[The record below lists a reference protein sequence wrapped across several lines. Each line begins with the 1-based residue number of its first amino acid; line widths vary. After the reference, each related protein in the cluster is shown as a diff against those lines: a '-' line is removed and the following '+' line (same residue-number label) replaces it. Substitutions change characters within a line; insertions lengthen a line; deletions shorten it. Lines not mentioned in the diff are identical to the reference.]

1 MELME
6 VLARSR
12 GLGELLGV
20 DDGFNDCAL
29 GGADMVR
36 GVCRAVPVLL
46 ADVKKQGGRRRKER
60 SDFRRH
66 FLLRVRRRIHY

>member
-1 MELME
+1 MVGGACTNASMELME

-36 GVCRAVPVLL
+36 GRVCRAVRFYRLF
-46 ADVKKQGGRRRKER
+46 ADARQGGRRRMMA
-60 SDFRRH
+60 
-66 FLLRVRRRIHY
+66 

>member
-1 MELME
+1 MVGGACTNASMELME

-29 GGADMVR
+29 GGADMFRGRCLVR
-36 GVCRAVPVLL
+36 ARAF
-46 ADVKKQGGRRRKER
+46 ADV
-60 SDFRRH
+60 
-66 FLLRVRRRIHY
+66 

>member
-36 GVCRAVPVLL
+36 GRVSVPV
-46 ADVKKQGGRRRKER
+46 
-60 SDFRRH
+60 
-66 FLLRVRRRIHY
+66 

>member
-1 MELME
+1 MVGGACTNASMELME

-29 GGADMVR
+29 GGADMLQHCCVGNAEAVGVGVR
-36 GVCRAVPVLL
+36 GGVAQGLPCRCF
-46 ADVKKQGGRRRKER
+46 ADV
-60 SDFRRH
+60 
-66 FLLRVRRRIHY
+66 

>member
-1 MELME
+1 MVGGACTNASMELME

-36 GVCRAVPVLL
+36 GRVCRAVPRCFLQMF
-46 ADVKKQGGRRRKER
+46 DR
-60 SDFRRH
+60 SKGA
-66 FLLRVRRRIHY
+66 

>member
-1 MELME
+1 MVGGACTNASMELME

-36 GVCRAVPVLL
+36 GRVCRAVQVLSTFCRCL
-46 ADVKKQGGRRRKER
+46 ARGQATYDGLKHE
-60 SDFRRH
+60 
-66 FLLRVRRRIHY
+66 

>member
-1 MELME
+1 ME

-29 GGADMVR
+29 GGADMFR
-36 GVCRAVPVLL
+36 GRCLPCRAAVLFM
-46 ADVKKQGGRRRKER
+46 QMFRGGRRRMMA
-60 SDFRRH
+60 
-66 FLLRVRRRIHY
+66 

>member
-1 MELME
+1 MVGGACTNASMELME

-36 GVCRAVPVLL
+36 GRCLPCRAVLF
-46 ADVKKQGGRRRKER
+46 AFCR
-60 SDFRRH
+60 
-66 FLLRVRRRIHY
+66 FLEARGQATYDGLKT